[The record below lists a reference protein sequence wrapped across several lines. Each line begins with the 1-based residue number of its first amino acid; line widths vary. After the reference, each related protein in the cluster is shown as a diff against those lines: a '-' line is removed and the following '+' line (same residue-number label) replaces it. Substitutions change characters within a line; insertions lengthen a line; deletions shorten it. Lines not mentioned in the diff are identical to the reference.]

1 MTSLFES
8 IEQVADELSPSMVVD
23 TVPFASRG
31 VAPLEFIAIDERP
44 EVFEPPPDVTAPTDE
59 EERAF
64 QMRAM
69 MEAARNESALETR
82 RECLCEYE
90 LRSTA
95 ERERVNLLFLESAR
109 DRKRFIADAETQV
122 VRLAMAI
129 ARKILAR
136 EAASDPM
143 HLSAIVK
150 AALARIHDSSA
161 STLRVSP
168 VQLEAWQSLFFESEP
183 HLQITGDE
191 RLQGDAVVL
200 ETTVGHVDFGI
211 RAQMEEVERGLEDL
225 MQRCAE

>member
-1 MTSLFES
+1 MTSLFEL
-8 IEQVADELSPSMVVD
+8 IEQVAEEWSPSMMVD
-23 TVPFASRG
+23 SAPFASLG
-31 VAPLEFIAIDERP
+31 VTPLEFIAIDARP
-44 EVFEPPPDVTAPTDE
+44 EVFEPLPDLTAPTDE
-59 EERAF
+59 EQRAF

-69 MEAARNESALETR
+69 MEAARNEATLETR

-95 ERERVNLLFLESAR
+95 ERERVDLLFLESAR

-168 VQLEAWQSLFFESEP
+168 VHLEAWQSLFFESDP
-183 HLQITGDE
+183 HLQVTGDE
-191 RLQGDAVVL
+191 RLEGDSVVL

-211 RAQMEEVERGLEDL
+211 RAQMEEVERGLEEL
-225 MQRCAE
+225 MQRSAG

>member
-8 IEQVADELSPSMVVD
+8 IEQVTDVLPPSMVVEI
-23 TVPFASRG
+23 VPFNSRG
-31 VAPLEFIAIDERP
+31 VAPLEFIAIDARP
-44 EVFEPPPDVTAPTDE
+44 EVFEPSPDVAAPTDKD
-59 EERAF
+59 ERVF
-64 QMRAM
+64 QMRVM
-69 MEAARNESALETR
+69 IEAARSEAALEAR

-90 LRSTA
+90 LRSIA
-95 ERERVNLLFLESAR
+95 ERARVDLLFIESAR
-109 DRKRFIADAETQV
+109 DHKRFIAEAETQV

-168 VQLEAWQSLFFESEP
+168 VHLEAWQSLFFELEP

-191 RLQGDAVVL
+191 RLEGDSVVL

-211 RAQMEEVERGLEDL
+211 RAQMEEVERGLEEL